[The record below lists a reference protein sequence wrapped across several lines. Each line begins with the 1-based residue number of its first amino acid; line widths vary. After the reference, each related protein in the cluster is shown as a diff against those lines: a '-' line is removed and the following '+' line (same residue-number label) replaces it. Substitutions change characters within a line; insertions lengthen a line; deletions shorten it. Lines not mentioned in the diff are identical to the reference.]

1 MGLLDHRRY
10 YQVSAAA
17 FAAWQPDSET
27 WATPVSATHLQSIT
41 LSPVLDTDSL
51 KVYGAEEHGLA
62 VVTAYEVALEFGGV
76 TSAIDAILTGRSV
89 TVEGSGASQTRR
101 RQSVGGESL
110 PYFGMALQVLA
121 DGGDLHLYLPRVQVR
136 SLVGLAL
143 AAESQFARP
152 TVTARAY
159 RLRLVDGT
167 LYPVL
172 DELEHATPT
181 ALPTDFNAALVALS

>member
-1 MGLLDHRRY
+1 MGLLEHRRY

-17 FAAWQPDSET
+17 FAAWQTATET
-27 WATPVSATHLQSIT
+27 WDTPVAADHLQSIT
-41 LSPVLDTDSL
+41 ISPVLDTDTL

-62 VVTAYEVALEFGGV
+62 VVAAYDVALEFGGV
-76 TSAIDAILTGRSV
+76 TSAIDAILTGRAV
-89 TVEGSGASQTRR
+89 TVSGTGSSQTRR
-101 RQSVGGESL
+101 RQSLGGDPL
-110 PYFGMALQVLA
+110 PYFGLALQVLA

-143 AAESQFARP
+143 AADSQFARP

-159 RLRLVDGT
+159 RLRRVDGT

-181 ALPTDFNAALVALS
+181 ALPANFNTAFESID

>member
-27 WATPVSATHLQSIT
+27 WATPVAATNLQSIT
-41 LSPVLDTDSL
+41 LSPVLDTDTL
-51 KVYGAEEHGLA
+51 KIYGAEEHGLA
-62 VVTAYEVALEFGGV
+62 VVTAYDVALEFGGV
-76 TSAIDAILTGRSV
+76 TSAIDAILTGRTV

-101 RQSVGGESL
+101 RQSIGGESL
-110 PYFGMALQVLA
+110 PYFGMAVQVLA
-121 DGGDLHLYLPRVQVR
+121 DGGDLHLYLPRVQMR

-143 AAESQFARP
+143 SADSQFARP

-159 RLRLVDGT
+159 RLRLVAGT
-167 LYPVL
+167 LYPVV

-181 ALPTDFNAALVALS
+181 ALPANFNTALAALS